1 MAAGVV
7 IPIKFSGTDLE
18 AHMAKI
24 WKDAEG
30 RLWELKI
37 EDGENWH
44 RKQAEGESAWTM
56 GTPPGWT
63 DKPKDAERL
72 E

>member
-1 MAAGVV
+1 
-7 IPIKFSGTDLE
+7 
-18 AHMAKI
+18 MAKI

>member
-1 MAAGVV
+1 MV
-7 IPIKFSGTDLE
+7 IEIKFSGTDLE

-37 EDGENWH
+37 EHAETWH
-44 RKQAEGESAWTM
+44 RKQGEGETGWAK

-63 DKPKDAERL
+63 EKAMDAERL